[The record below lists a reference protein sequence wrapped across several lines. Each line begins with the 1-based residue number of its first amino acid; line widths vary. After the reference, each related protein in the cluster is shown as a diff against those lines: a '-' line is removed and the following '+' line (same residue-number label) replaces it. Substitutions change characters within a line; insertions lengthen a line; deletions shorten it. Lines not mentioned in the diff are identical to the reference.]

1 MLSTEWLS
9 AFAPVGAHQG
19 DHQWW
24 AAGAGVFFLKPPIV
38 WLITAN
44 HVVEEVGTE
53 RVSVLVTPTIG
64 SELRVVPVGKILN
77 DRGGSWVR
85 DRSTDLAAAPMPLS
99 VEFDLKAIT
108 SEVCLKLADVVPSM
122 PCFTIG
128 CPYGLRGVNPE
139 KAIPLVL
146 DGIISGVDPTTRR
159 IVTSAPTFPGNSGGP
174 LIAIR
179 SPFTPDGVLTPG
191 APTVLLAGIML
202 GTMLVRSPVP
212 GDRTPPLH
220 LGSAAPIDAVIEL
233 LMSEEAQTLESRIG
247 PVSGA
252 DASPYVE

>member
-9 AFAPVGAHQG
+9 AFAPVGAYLGEHR
-19 DHQWW
+19 WW

-53 RVSVLVTPTIG
+53 HVSVVVTPVTG
-64 SELRVVPVGKILN
+64 GELLVVPVGKILN
-77 DRGGSWVR
+77 ERGGSWIR
-85 DRSTDLAAAPMPLS
+85 DAPNDLAAAPMPLS
-99 VEFDLKAIT
+99 LDFDLKAIQA
-108 SEVCLKLADVVPSM
+108 ENCMPFRGLVPSM

-128 CPYGLRGVNPE
+128 CPYGLWGVNPE

-159 IVTSAPTFPGNSGGP
+159 IITSAPTFPGNSGGP

-191 APTVLLAGIML
+191 TPTVLLAGIML
-202 GTMLVRSPVP
+202 STMLVPSPVP
-212 GDRTPPLH
+212 GDRTPALH
-220 LGSAAPIDAVIEL
+220 LGTAAPIDAVMEL
-233 LMSEEAQTLESRIG
+233 LESEQAKTVAAHFGPAAESVTPPAG
-247 PVSGA
+247 
-252 DASPYVE
+252 